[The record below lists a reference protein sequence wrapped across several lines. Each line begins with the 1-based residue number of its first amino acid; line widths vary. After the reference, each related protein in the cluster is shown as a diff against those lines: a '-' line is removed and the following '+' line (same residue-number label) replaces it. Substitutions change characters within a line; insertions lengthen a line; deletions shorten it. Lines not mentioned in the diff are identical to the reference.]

1 MTSRWRTAAAIC
13 RLAPWY
19 VAFGAVKRFVPLAT
33 LVRWSYR
40 PASGRAGLDPR
51 QIAANVL
58 RTGDVTGIPDRDCL
72 QRSLVLYRELSGAGL
87 NPELAVGFKYANGRL
102 AGHAWVSVAGSIVAE
117 PDLDASGF
125 TQILR
130 FGERGR
136 LISAAPFR
144 SPFSSGSS

>member
-1 MTSRWRTAAAIC
+1 MRSRWRTAAAIC

-19 VAFGAVKRFVPLAT
+19 VVLGAVKRFVPLPT
-33 LVRWSYR
+33 LVRWSYQ
-40 PASGRAGLDPR
+40 PARSRSGADPR

-58 RTGDVTGIPDRDCL
+58 RTGDLTGIPDRDCL

-87 NPELAVGFKYANGRL
+87 NPELAVGFRHADGRL
-102 AGHAWVSVAGSIVAE
+102 AGHAWVSVAGRIVAE
-117 PDLDASGF
+117 PDLDASEF

-136 LISAAPFR
+136 LIVGP
-144 SPFSSGSS
+144 